1 MKDLPTLFQKL
12 NTFAGEIPDKVALSW
27 TGGQLNYGQLIC
39 AVIEARNLLIE
50 QHPTGTYVYLVSLRH
65 GGLVAFLLAGL
76 SLGRTVAILDPRS
89 KSDRLLY
96 CADNGLSGV
105 WVIDELL
112 TTTRNEIE
120 NKSTAPVILTSSSH
134 LSLSADDAS
143 ALLPAD
149 TQGKLVIFTS
159 GSTGDPKGVL
169 IDQAELEQRIETELN
184 WFGISPGVPI
194 LGALP
199 LNFDVGLT
207 QLFTSLWVGAEHHF
221 LESWLPNDILS
232 AVEQLAPQGLAL
244 SPMVWR
250 LLLGAQQKERFWP
263 ILNGLNYI
271 TLSGGDLAPDLL
283 QTIASNLTRT
293 KFFKT
298 YGQSEFFRIASL
310 PVNIY
315 PEKLTSVGHAYPGV
329 MIEIRDSDGN
339 LCPAGKVGEVF
350 SSGNGR
356 MNGYLQRGQYLPVNN
371 NEPHATGD
379 LGFLDA
385 EGFLTIC
392 GRKDEM
398 IKILDQRIFPKDI
411 ANSIDAA
418 LGIKGTEVI
427 ALKTG
432 QDYQLAAFICPP
444 LQVSEQQ
451 VINTLRKSLTNYMV
465 PKQVIYVEQWPTTSS
480 GKLDKQSLAS
490 LADQQQSKKIANEA
504 ETRVTGGRA

>member
-12 NTFAGEIPDKVALSW
+12 NTFARESPDQVALSW
-27 TGGQLNYGQLIC
+27 AGGQLNYGQLIHT
-39 AVIEARNLLIE
+39 VLKARNVLLD
-50 QHPTGTYVYLVSLRH
+50 QDPTTKYVYLISLRN

-89 KSDRLLY
+89 KVDRLLS
-96 CADNGLSGV
+96 CADTGLSGV

-112 TTTRNEIE
+112 ATTRKEIE
-120 NKSTAPVILTSSSH
+120 SRSTAPVILTSSSH
-134 LSLSADDAS
+134 LPLSIHDTEV
-143 ALLPAD
+143 LLPAD

-169 IDQAELEQRIETELN
+169 IDQGELEQRIYTELN
-184 WFGISPGVPI
+184 WFGILPGAPI

-232 AVEQLAPQGLAL
+232 AVEQRAPQGLAL

-250 LLLGAQQKERFWP
+250 LLLGAQQKERFWS
-263 ILNGLNYI
+263 ILNGLNYL

-283 QTIASNLTRT
+283 QAIASNLTHTR
-293 KFFKT
+293 FFKT

-315 PEKLTSVGHAYPGV
+315 PEKLASVGHAYPGV
-329 MIEIRDSDGN
+329 TIEIRDPDGN
-339 LCPAGKVGEVF
+339 ICPAGKVGEVF

-411 ANSIDAA
+411 ANSIDAV

-427 ALKTG
+427 AIKAG
-432 QDYQLAAFICPP
+432 QDYQLTAFICPP
-444 LQVSEQQ
+444 LHVSEQQ

-465 PKQVIYVEQWPTTSS
+465 PKQVLYLDQWPTTSS

-490 LADQQQSKKIANEA
+490 LVDHQLQGKKNGE
-504 ETRVTGGRA
+504 